1 MNTPSD
7 TVRTPSERIAAGEI
21 VRFNEIA
28 PSEMAALFPRFGE
41 TWLRAL
47 QSAQP
52 VGNEKAA

>member
-1 MNTPSD
+1 VEATKP
-7 TVRTPSERIAAGEI
+7 TPSERIAAGEI

-47 QSAQP
+47 QSAQS

>member
-1 MNTPSD
+1 VEATKPTPQ
-7 TVRTPSERIAAGEI
+7 ERIAAGEI

-28 PSEMAALFPRFGE
+28 PSEMAALFPRFNE
-41 TWLRAL
+41 IWLRAL